1 MNRGLNFV
9 SIRRTDR
16 AALLPAR
23 RRQARSAGCGL
34 IAAACVIIDGS
45 LGHWHAP
52 LVRVRAGQAFQQNTC
67 SARSFGERG
76 KSPCQ
81 PSPKPDE
88 GEEMTGENSAE
99 VPNMRQRTVLQHLS
113 LTDWKKVD
121 RLPVKASE
129 LTLSRL
135 LQHGWIE
142 SRGEKQHT
150 AVGLTPAGLK
160 AMRSPI

>member
-1 MNRGLNFV
+1 MPTL
-9 SIRRTDR
+9 SEASRTG
-16 AALLPAR
+16 A
-23 RRQARSAGCGL
+23 
-34 IAAACVIIDGS
+34 
-45 LGHWHAP
+45 
-52 LVRVRAGQAFQQNTC
+52 
-67 SARSFGERG
+67 
-76 KSPCQ
+76 
-81 PSPKPDE
+81 E

-150 AVGLTPAGLK
+150 AVRLTPAGLK